1 MISLNKLNMCGA
13 WLTFFITSEN
23 LGPHSVGIDTAFATM
38 AYLLA
43 QFSVV
48 LVQPTVHKPHVQNQL
63 NPDITN
69 SSYPLTSSKQYIK
82 TK

>member
-13 WLTFFITSEN
+13 WLIFFITSEN

-48 LVQPTVHKPHVQNQL
+48 LVQPTVHKPTSK
-63 NPDITN
+63 PDK
-69 SSYPLTSSKQYIK
+69 SHPLTSSKQYIK